1 MSDEVIRACKNC
13 SSKQPFVPAE
23 VHAESPAVAFG
34 WHCPVC
40 GFSSREMTDS
50 SIACSSINNYIP
62 VPNRDAMEKELASNL
77 LRRTPRNLGI
87 EPPREN

>member
-1 MSDEVIRACKNC
+1 
-13 SSKQPFVPAE
+13 
-23 VHAESPAVAFG
+23 
-34 WHCPVC
+34 
-40 GFSSREMTDS
+40 MTDS